1 MQTNQNGILSFQ
13 TVSSED
19 AREIVWRLMEAG
31 FPAAAIAISSAG
43 EAQEVVLHTN
53 PANRARAKR
62 AVYGSPY
69 PKALA
74 VASGAALLGAA
85 LWSIW
90 PRPGTSSR
98 RPREG
103 HARERG
109 FPTEQAGVTAQSTT
123 LHLNAEQAAPD
134 HPEGFLVLNG
144 DPDGPATTV
153 QQDGAGRDVRVR
165 SQAEALQALSGRFV
179 AARLIEHDFPD
190 VSGQNL
196 HRVKVWA
203 PGNNRPES

>member
-13 TVSSED
+13 TVSYED

-62 AVYGSPY
+62 AVYGPY

-74 VASGAALLGAA
+74 LAGGAVLLGAA
-85 LWSIW
+85 LWAVW
-90 PRPGTSSR
+90 PRLGTSSR

-109 FPTEQAGVTAQSTT
+109 FATEQAGVTAQSTT

-153 QQDGAGRDVRVR
+153 QRDGAGRDVRGR

-190 VSGQNL
+190 VSGQSL

-203 PGNNRPES
+203 PGTNRPES